1 MLRQS
6 STPYWGSS
14 FRSLTSAAAFSVVLA
29 SVGPAMAF
37 IKMPMMLDAVT
48 AAEGYPVER
57 HYYISPAT
65 PGYHISGWNSAALSN
80 SQTVAKRHRGN
91 TPNYSKE

>member
-1 MLRQS
+1 MFRQS

-48 AAEGYPVER
+48 AAEVIQSKDTI
-57 HYYISPAT
+57 ISLPRFPAFLR
-65 PGYHISGWNSAALSN
+65 PAGHPRCGPRIA
-80 SQTVAKRHRGN
+80 
-91 TPNYSKE
+91 

>member
-1 MLRQS
+1 MFRQS

-37 IKMPMMLDAVT
+37 PTTLDAVT
-48 AAEGYPVER
+48 AVEGYPFVR

-80 SQTVAKRHRGN
+80 GQTVAKRHRGN
-91 TPNYSKE
+91 TPNYSKD

>member
-1 MLRQS
+1 MFRQS

-14 FRSLTSAAAFSVVLA
+14 FRSLTSATAFSVVLA

-48 AAEGYPVER
+48 AAAGYPVER
-57 HYYISPAT
+57 HYYISPAIT
-65 PGYHISGWNSAALSN
+65 GYHISGWNSAALSN
-80 SQTVAKRHRGN
+80 GQTVAKRQWGN
-91 TPNYSKE
+91 TPNYSKD

>member
-1 MLRQS
+1 MFRQS

-57 HYYISPAT
+57 HYYVAPAI
-65 PGYHISGWNSAALSN
+65 PGYHISGWNSAAFSN
-80 SQTVAKRHRGN
+80 GQNVGKRHRGN
-91 TPNYSKE
+91 TANYPKD